1 MSGDLLPLLMVALL
15 VIGILSS
22 YPVALVLGGT
32 AVLTLLVSDL
42 PSAFTNLMVARVYGS
57 VLTNWLFLSIP
68 MFICMGLLLE
78 VSGLAE
84 RALVDI
90 QHALGNRRGGLGI
103 AVILIGALMA
113 AATGVVGAS
122 VVMLTLLALPE
133 MQKQGYSGR
142 MASGVI
148 AASGTLA
155 ILMPPSI
162 MLIILSDQLGVGV
175 GDLFAASIVP
185 ALILICLY
193 LAYVLIR
200 AHLRPDEAPMAPRS
214 GDVRIGRIL
223 LGIGPLVLL
232 IFCVLG
238 SIPFGPDPM
247 KFAAWLYAGGGLE
260 IWRELYEPFNVVPT
274 PCGLLVSEAGGWFN
288 EPIESVE
295 DFQGLN
301 FRIGGLGGKVME
313 KLGAVPSSLPAGEV
327 YVALETG
334 KLDGTELGYPAL
346 DVTTGYQDIV
356 ENYYFPGWH
365 QPGGGMELLINK
377 DVWDAMTDGQRATIE
392 TVCQSNTAWSLSVGA
407 IQQEEALQKIEEAGV
422 NIRRFP
428 NEVLAALR
436 KATEEVIAEESE
448 NDEMFRRAIE
458 SYQSFSAT
466 YDSYESLNQLGAG
479 N

>member
-1 MSGDLLPLLMVALL
+1 MSGDALPLLMVGLL
-15 VIGILSS
+15 VLGILSS

-175 GDLFAASIVP
+175 GDLFAGSIVP
-185 ALILICLY
+185 ALILIGLY

-214 GDVRIGRIL
+214 GDVRLGRII
-223 LGIGPLVLL
+223 LGIGPLLLL

-238 SIPFGPDPM
+238 SIIFGIASPTEASGVGAFGAALLVAANGRLTLARFSRVAVLTVRNTTAVLFLAIGATCFSAVFRGVGGEDLIVDWLEHMQVGAWGTLIILMVAMIVMGFFLDWLEIVLILLPIFGPIIAALDFGNGLSGNALMVWFAIIVAVNLQTSFLTPPFGFSLFYM
-247 KFAAWLYAGGGLE
+247 RNAAQGALTNRETYAGVMPFIGLQ
-260 IWRELYEPFNVVPT
+260 
-274 PCGLLVSEAGGWFN
+274 LL
-288 EPIESVE
+288 
-295 DFQGLN
+295 
-301 FRIGGLGGKVME
+301 
-313 KLGAVPSSLPAGEV
+313 
-327 YVALETG
+327 T
-334 KLDGTELGYPAL
+334 
-346 DVTTGYQDIV
+346 
-356 ENYYFPGWH
+356 
-365 QPGGGMELLINK
+365 LLI
-377 DVWDAMTDGQRATIE
+377 
-392 TVCQSNTAWSLSVGA
+392 
-407 IQQEEALQKIEEAGV
+407 
-422 NIRRFP
+422 
-428 NEVLAALR
+428 VLLWPS
-436 KATEEVIAEESE
+436 IL
-448 NDEMFRRAIE
+448 I
-458 SYQSFSAT
+458 
-466 YDSYESLNQLGAG
+466 
-479 N
+479 

>member
-15 VIGILSS
+15 VVGILSS

-238 SIPFGPDPM
+238 SIIFGIASPTEASGVGALGAALLVAANGRLTRARFSRVAVLTVRNTTAVLFLAIGATCFSAVFRGVGGEDMIVDWLEHMQVGAWGTLIILMVAMIVMGFFLDWLEIVLILLPIFGPVVAGLDFGNGLSGNALMVWFAIIVAVNLQTSFLTPPFGFSLFYM
-247 KFAAWLYAGGGLE
+247 RNAAQGALTNRETYAGVMPFIGLQ
-260 IWRELYEPFNVVPT
+260 
-274 PCGLLVSEAGGWFN
+274 LL
-288 EPIESVE
+288 
-295 DFQGLN
+295 
-301 FRIGGLGGKVME
+301 
-313 KLGAVPSSLPAGEV
+313 
-327 YVALETG
+327 T
-334 KLDGTELGYPAL
+334 
-346 DVTTGYQDIV
+346 
-356 ENYYFPGWH
+356 
-365 QPGGGMELLINK
+365 LLI
-377 DVWDAMTDGQRATIE
+377 
-392 TVCQSNTAWSLSVGA
+392 
-407 IQQEEALQKIEEAGV
+407 
-422 NIRRFP
+422 
-428 NEVLAALR
+428 VLLWPS
-436 KATEEVIAEESE
+436 IL
-448 NDEMFRRAIE
+448 I
-458 SYQSFSAT
+458 
-466 YDSYESLNQLGAG
+466 
-479 N
+479 

>member
-1 MSGDLLPLLMVALL
+1 MSGDALPLLMVALL
-15 VIGILSS
+15 VVGILSS

-42 PSAFTNLMVARVYGS
+42 PLAFTNLMVTRVYGS

-90 QHALGNRRGGLGI
+90 QRALGNRRGGLGI

-175 GDLFAASIVP
+175 GDLFAGSIVP
-185 ALILICLY
+185 ALMLIGFY
-193 LAYVLIR
+193 LAYVLVR
-200 AHLRPDEAPMAPRS
+200 AHLRPDDTPLPHR
-214 GDVRIGRIL
+214 GDNIRLGPVL
-223 LGIGPLVLL
+223 LGIGPLLLL

-238 SIPFGPDPM
+238 SIIFGIASPTEASGVGALGAALLVAANGRLTRGHISRVAVLTVRNTTAVLFLAIGATCFSAVFRGVGGEDLIVSWLENMQVGAWGTLIILMVAMIVMGFFLDWLEIVLILLPIFGPIIAALDFGNGLSGNELMVWFAIIVAVNLQTSFLTPPFG
-247 KFAAWLYAGGGLE
+247 FALFYMRNAAQGALTNRETYAGVLPFIGLQ
-260 IWRELYEPFNVVPT
+260 
-274 PCGLLVSEAGGWFN
+274 LL
-288 EPIESVE
+288 
-295 DFQGLN
+295 
-301 FRIGGLGGKVME
+301 
-313 KLGAVPSSLPAGEV
+313 
-327 YVALETG
+327 T
-334 KLDGTELGYPAL
+334 
-346 DVTTGYQDIV
+346 
-356 ENYYFPGWH
+356 
-365 QPGGGMELLINK
+365 LLI
-377 DVWDAMTDGQRATIE
+377 
-392 TVCQSNTAWSLSVGA
+392 
-407 IQQEEALQKIEEAGV
+407 
-422 NIRRFP
+422 
-428 NEVLAALR
+428 VLLWPS
-436 KATEEVIAEESE
+436 IL
-448 NDEMFRRAIE
+448 I
-458 SYQSFSAT
+458 
-466 YDSYESLNQLGAG
+466 
-479 N
+479 

>member
-1 MSGDLLPLLMVALL
+1 MSGDALPLLMVALL
-15 VIGILSS
+15 VVGILSS

-42 PSAFTNLMVARVYGS
+42 PLAFTNLMVTRVYGS

-90 QHALGNRRGGLGI
+90 QRALGNRRGGLGI

-175 GDLFAASIVP
+175 GDLFAGSIVP
-185 ALILICLY
+185 ALMLIGFY
-193 LAYVLIR
+193 LAYVLVR
-200 AHLRPDEAPMAPRS
+200 AHLRPDDAPLPHR
-214 GDVRIGRIL
+214 GDDIRLGPIL
-223 LGIGPLVLL
+223 LGIGPLLLL

-238 SIPFGPDPM
+238 SIIFGIASPTEASGVGALGAALLVAANGRLTRGHISRVAVLTVRNTTAVLFLAIGATCFSAVFRGVGGEDLIVSWLENMQVGAWGTLIILMVAMIVMGFFLDWLEIVLILLPIFGPIIAALDFGNGLSGNELMVWFAIIVAVNLQTSFLTPPFG
-247 KFAAWLYAGGGLE
+247 FALFYMRNAAQGALTNRETYAGVLPFIGLQ
-260 IWRELYEPFNVVPT
+260 
-274 PCGLLVSEAGGWFN
+274 LL
-288 EPIESVE
+288 
-295 DFQGLN
+295 
-301 FRIGGLGGKVME
+301 
-313 KLGAVPSSLPAGEV
+313 
-327 YVALETG
+327 T
-334 KLDGTELGYPAL
+334 
-346 DVTTGYQDIV
+346 
-356 ENYYFPGWH
+356 
-365 QPGGGMELLINK
+365 LLI
-377 DVWDAMTDGQRATIE
+377 
-392 TVCQSNTAWSLSVGA
+392 
-407 IQQEEALQKIEEAGV
+407 
-422 NIRRFP
+422 
-428 NEVLAALR
+428 VLLWPS
-436 KATEEVIAEESE
+436 IL
-448 NDEMFRRAIE
+448 I
-458 SYQSFSAT
+458 
-466 YDSYESLNQLGAG
+466 
-479 N
+479 

>member
-1 MSGDLLPLLMVALL
+1 MSGDALPLLMVGLL
-15 VIGILSS
+15 VLGILSS

-175 GDLFAASIVP
+175 GDLFAGSIVP
-185 ALILICLY
+185 ALILIGLY

-200 AHLRPDEAPMAPRS
+200 AHLRPDVAPMAPRS
-214 GDVRIGRIL
+214 GDVRLGRII
-223 LGIGPLVLL
+223 LGIGPLLLL

-238 SIPFGPDPM
+238 SIIFGIASPTEASGVGAFGAALLVAANGRLTLARFSRVAVLTVRNTTAVLFLAIGATCFSAVFRGVGGEDLIVDWLEHMQVGAWGTLIILMVAMIVMGFFLDWLEIVLILLPIFGPIIAALDFGNGLSGNALMVWFAIIVAVNLQTSFLTPPFGFSLFYM
-247 KFAAWLYAGGGLE
+247 RNAAQGALTNRETYAGVMPFIGLQ
-260 IWRELYEPFNVVPT
+260 
-274 PCGLLVSEAGGWFN
+274 LL
-288 EPIESVE
+288 
-295 DFQGLN
+295 
-301 FRIGGLGGKVME
+301 
-313 KLGAVPSSLPAGEV
+313 
-327 YVALETG
+327 T
-334 KLDGTELGYPAL
+334 
-346 DVTTGYQDIV
+346 
-356 ENYYFPGWH
+356 
-365 QPGGGMELLINK
+365 LLI
-377 DVWDAMTDGQRATIE
+377 
-392 TVCQSNTAWSLSVGA
+392 
-407 IQQEEALQKIEEAGV
+407 
-422 NIRRFP
+422 
-428 NEVLAALR
+428 VLLWPS
-436 KATEEVIAEESE
+436 IL
-448 NDEMFRRAIE
+448 I
-458 SYQSFSAT
+458 
-466 YDSYESLNQLGAG
+466 
-479 N
+479 